1 MQKLSERAARI
12 HNNRIDPSI
21 DNMLK
26 VTSDERK
33 LWLDQRVINPLL
45 SDDDNSK
52 VNTCVNNILN
62 IWENSK
68 EEKLTQLL
76 F

>member
-1 MQKLSERAARI
+1 MQELSERAARI

-52 VNTCVNNILN
+52 VNTCINNILN

>member
-1 MQKLSERAARI
+1 MQELSERAARI

-62 IWENSK
+62 IWENIK

>member
-1 MQKLSERAARI
+1 MQELSERAARI

-21 DNMLK
+21 DSMLK

>member
-1 MQKLSERAARI
+1 MQELSERAARI

-45 SDDDNSK
+45 SDGDNSK

>member
-1 MQKLSERAARI
+1 VQELSERAARI

>member
-1 MQKLSERAARI
+1 MQELSERAARI

>member
-1 MQKLSERAARI
+1 MQELSERAARI

-52 VNTCVNNILN
+52 VKTCVNNILN

>member
-1 MQKLSERAARI
+1 
-12 HNNRIDPSI
+12 
-21 DNMLK
+21 MLK

>member
-1 MQKLSERAARI
+1 MQELSERAARI

-62 IWENSK
+62 I
-68 EEKLTQLL
+68 
-76 F
+76 

>member
-1 MQKLSERAARI
+1 MQELSERAARI

-62 IWENSK
+62 IWENSN